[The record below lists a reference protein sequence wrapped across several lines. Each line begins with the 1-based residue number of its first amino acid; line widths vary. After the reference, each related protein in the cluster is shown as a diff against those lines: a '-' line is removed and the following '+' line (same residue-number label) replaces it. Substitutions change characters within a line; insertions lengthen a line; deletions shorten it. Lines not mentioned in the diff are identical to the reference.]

1 MVVTGTYNPHLVA
14 LSILVAAFASY
25 TALDLGGRVAAIRG
39 VAPPG
44 WLVAAA
50 IAMGGGIW
58 SMHFIAMLAF
68 NIPIPMSY
76 GVGLTALS
84 LVVAIFVTGAGFYF
98 INRQSAPPLAPVFS
112 GIFMGLGIA
121 AMHYIGMAAM
131 REHVKISYDFLFV
144 ALSLVI
150 AIGASTAALWLA
162 FRTTDLA
169 QKLVAAVVMGVAISG
184 MHYSAMR
191 GTTFAVHGPVLEA
204 QGYAS
209 LNQTNLALVV
219 AGITSVILAFA
230 LIASLQQE
238 NSERRR
244 AEEALR
250 RSEAYLTQAQ
260 TLSHTGSFG
269 WNPATRETYWS
280 AETFRIF
287 EYERT
292 ITPTEELI
300 VDRVYPEDV
309 AGLQQVLERSSHDGQ
324 DFAHEHRLQMP
335 DGRVKHIRVVAHAT
349 RNQTGHAGFVGA
361 VMDVT
366 EVKET
371 QDRIRLEQ
379 AEREKLEQRLRQ
391 AQKMEAIGRLAG
403 GIAHDFNNV
412 LAGVFAYGEML
423 FDETP
428 EDSPLKR
435 YAKNVLIAATRGR
448 ALVEQ
453 ILAYSRSQLGQRA
466 PVDVAHVVAETLE
479 LLRGSLPGDIRLE
492 ASATK
497 LPLIVSGDA
506 TQLHQVVMN
515 VCSNAIHAMEGRG
528 TLRVALEAADLFAE
542 RALSHGTL
550 GPGCYVRLII
560 QDSGSGMDAAT
571 LSRIFEP
578 FFTTKE
584 IGRGTGLGLSLV
596 YAIVTDAGGAIDVQ
610 SALEHGSTFTIYLAR
625 TEATLVTAEA
635 PVPLPRGNGERV
647 LLVEDETTLLAL
659 TAEVLT
665 RLGYEPVSFS
675 DSRTAL
681 AVFEAAPRSFD
692 VVITDDVMPGL
703 TGTGLATQLRRRR
716 PDLPIVLMSGYS
728 GPVLTQQALAA
739 GVTELLVKPL
749 QSRQFAATLDR
760 VLHHNEAAR

>member
-25 TALDLGGRVAAIRG
+25 TALDLGGRVAATRG
-39 VAPPG
+39 VGPRVWP
-44 WLVAAA
+44 VAAA

-76 GVGLTALS
+76 DIGLTTLS

-98 INRQSAPPLAPVFS
+98 INRQSAPPLSLVFS

-131 REHVKISYDFLFV
+131 REHAEISYDFLFV

-162 FRTTDLA
+162 FRTTDLG

-191 GTTFAVHGPVLEA
+191 GTTFAVHGPVHEA

-209 LNQTNLALVV
+209 LDQTNLALVV
-219 AGITSVILAFA
+219 AGITFVILAFA

-250 RSEAYLTQAQ
+250 RSEAYLAQAQ

-269 WNPATRETYWS
+269 WTPSSGSIYWS
-280 AETFRIF
+280 DETFRIF
-287 EYERT
+287 EYDRA
-292 ITPTEELI
+292 ITPTVELI
-300 VDRVYPEDV
+300 DQRVHPEDV
-309 AGLQQVLERSSHDGQ
+309 TGFRQVVERASHDGQ
-324 DFAHEHRLQMP
+324 DFAHEYRLQMP
-335 DGRVKHIRVVAHAT
+335 DGRVKHIHVVAHAT
-349 RNQTGHAGFVGA
+349 RNATGDVDFVGA

-366 EVKET
+366 LAKET
-371 QDRIRLEQ
+371 EDRIRFAQ
-379 AEREKLEQRLRQ
+379 AEREQLEQRLRQ
-391 AQKMEAIGRLAG
+391 AEKMEAVGRLAG

-423 FDETP
+423 FEETP

-435 YAKNVLIAATRGR
+435 YAKNVLTAATRGR

-453 ILAYSRSQLGQRA
+453 ILAFSRSQLGKRV
-466 PVDVAHVVAETLE
+466 PVDVTQVVAETLE
-479 LLRGSLPGDIRLE
+479 LLRGSLPANIRLE
-492 ASATK
+492 SSAPA
-497 LPLIVSGDA
+497 LPLIVIGDA

-515 VCSNAIHAMEGRG
+515 VCSNAIQAMSATG
-528 TLRVALEAADLFAE
+528 TLRVALEAADLSAE

-550 GPGCYVRLII
+550 GPGRYVRLTI
-560 QDSGSGMDAAT
+560 QDSGSGMDQAT
-571 LSRIFEP
+571 LARIFEP

-596 YAIVTDAGGAIDVQ
+596 YAIVTDAGGAIDVR
-610 SALEHGSTFTIYLAR
+610 SALEQGSTFTIYLAR
-625 TEATLVTAEA
+625 AEA
-635 PVPLPRGNGERV
+635 ALAAAGEAAAPPPRGNGERV
-647 LLVEDETTLLAL
+647 LLVEDEANLLAM

-665 RLGYEPVSFS
+665 RLGYEPASFS
-675 DSRTAL
+675 DSQTAL
-681 AVFEAAPRSFD
+681 AAFEAEPRSFD

-703 TGTGLATQLRRRR
+703 TGTGLARRLHRRR
-716 PDLPIVLMSGYS
+716 PDLPIVLVSGYS
-728 GPVLTQQALAA
+728 GPALTRQALIA
-739 GVTELLVKPL
+739 GVSELLAKPL
-749 QSRQFAATLDR
+749 QLHQIATTLAR
-760 VLHHNEAAR
+760 VLHRNA